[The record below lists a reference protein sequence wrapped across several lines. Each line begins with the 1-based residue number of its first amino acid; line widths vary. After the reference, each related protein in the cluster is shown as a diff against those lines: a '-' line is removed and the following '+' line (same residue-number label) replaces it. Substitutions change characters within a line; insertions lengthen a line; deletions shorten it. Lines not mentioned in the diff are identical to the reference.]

1 MCPLHGDTRC
11 STDRDAHCEMDGSE
25 GSDLDTLQDGIEAIY
40 KSHACMH
47 QHACTAFYKQVAPSD
62 NEEAEN
68 SVDVVLKQRAALLT
82 QIHDKASGKQT
93 SR

>member
-1 MCPLHGDTRC
+1 MCPLHGDLDVVLTGMP
-11 STDRDAHCEMDGSE
+11 TVKWMDQKE
-25 GSDLDTLQDGIEAIY
+25 VILIHFKTELRQYIN
-40 KSHACMH
+40 HM
-47 QHACTAFYKQVAPSD
+47 HACTAFYKQVAPSD